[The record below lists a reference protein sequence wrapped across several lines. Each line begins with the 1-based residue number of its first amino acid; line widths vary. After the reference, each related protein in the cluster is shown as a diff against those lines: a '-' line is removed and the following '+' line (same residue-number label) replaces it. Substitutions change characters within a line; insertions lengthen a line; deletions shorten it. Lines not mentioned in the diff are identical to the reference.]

1 MAATVTYNEIAGWN
15 EEELNNELSASKMK
29 LTKLRF
35 NHAIT
40 PLENTNVLG
49 ELRKHIAR
57 IQTELRKRQ
66 LSKQA

>member
-1 MAATVTYNEIAGWN
+1 MATETAYSEIASWSDEMLNDELAAT
-15 EEELNNELSASKMK
+15 KMK

-49 ELRKHIAR
+49 ETKKHIAR

>member
-1 MAATVTYNEIAGWN
+1 MKTTVYSEIAGWSD
-15 EEELNNELSASKMK
+15 EELSNELSASSMK

-49 ELRKHIAR
+49 ETKRHIAR
-57 IQTELRKRQ
+57 IKTELKKRQ
-66 LSKQA
+66 LTKQA

>member
-1 MAATVTYNEIAGWN
+1 MATEVVYSEIEKWN
-15 EEELNNELSASKMK
+15 DEELNNELTATKMK

-49 ELRKHIAR
+49 EVRKHIAR
-57 IQTELRKRQ
+57 IKTELRKRQ
-66 LSKQA
+66 LSKQV

>member
-1 MAATVTYNEIAGWN
+1 MATEIAYSEIEQWN
-15 EEELNNELSASKMK
+15 DEELNNELSAAKVK

-49 ELRKHIAR
+49 EVKKHIAR

>member
-1 MAATVTYNEIAGWN
+1 MATVVYSEIIGWN
-15 EEELNNELSASKMK
+15 DEELKNELAASKMK
-29 LTKLRF
+29 LTKLKF

-49 ELRKHIAR
+49 EIRKHIAR

-66 LSKQA
+66 LSNQA

>member
-1 MAATVTYNEIAGWN
+1 MAATVAYNEIETWSD
-15 EEELNNELSASKMK
+15 EELNNELLSSKMK

-40 PLENTNVLG
+40 PLENTNVLK
-49 ELRKHIAR
+49 ETKKHIAR
-57 IQTELRKRQ
+57 IQTEVRKRQ

>member
-1 MAATVTYNEIAGWN
+1 MATVAYKELSGWN
-15 EEELNNELSASKMK
+15 DEELNNELAVSKMK
-29 LTKLRF
+29 LTKMKF

-40 PLENTNVLG
+40 PLENTNELG
-49 ELRKHIAR
+49 ETRKHIAR